1 MENASKAL
9 IIAGAILLSILI
21 IAIGM
26 FIYNSAQ
33 STIND
38 SMTSFSTQEIEAFN
52 NNFES
57 YKGNQTGSNVNSL
70 ITRLIANAKTY
81 KDEATKVPVFYINQ
95 ITAAG
100 GDGFNNAIPVLG
112 GDNKGQ
118 QNYIDSLTKIKNKV
132 ENKHTYWISF
142 TYQDNGLIDVVQVT
156 YNAAAQGGELNDPP
170 HREVSSNSITLK
182 GV

>member
-38 SMTSFSTQEIEAFN
+38 SITSFSTQEIEAFN

-57 YKGNQTGSNVNSL
+57 YAGNCTGSNVKAL

-81 KDEATKVPVFYINQ
+81 ADESVKIPCFYVDDMTADAAANTSNVVPVN
-95 ITAAG
+95 
-100 GDGFNNAIPVLG
+100 DGSG
-112 GDNKGQ
+112 SQ
-118 QNYIDSLTKIKNKV
+118 QDYIDELTTAKNLV

-142 TYQDNGLIDVVQVT
+142 SYQDNGLIDYVQVY
-156 YNAAAQGGELNDPP
+156 YNAADKTTDSGM
-170 HREVSSNSITLK
+170 HR
-182 GV
+182 

>member
-38 SMTSFSTQEIEAFN
+38 SITSFSTQEIEAFN

-57 YKGNQTGSNVNSL
+57 YAGNCTGSNVKAL

-81 KDEATKVPVFYINQ
+81 EDESEKIPCWYVDAM
-95 ITAAG
+95 TAAG
-100 GDGFNNAIPVLG
+100 AGDADVTPAVSGS
-112 GDNKGQ
+112 Q
-118 QNYIDSLTKIKNKV
+118 QEYIEGLTGSKNLV
-132 ENKHTYWISF
+132 ENKHTYWVSF
-142 TYQDNGLIDVVQVT
+142 SYQDNGLIDYVQIY
-156 YNAAAQGGELNDPP
+156 YNAEDKASDPAM
-170 HREVSSNSITLK
+170 HRD
-182 GV
+182 

>member
-81 KDEATKVPVFYINQ
+81 KDESTKVPAFIINK
-95 ITAAG
+95 IVASNTGNTNMNAVPVSG
-100 GDGFNNAIPVLG
+100 GSNN
-112 GDNKGQ
+112 GQ
-118 QNYIDSLTKIKNKV
+118 QNYIDTLTKIKNKI
-132 ENKHTYWISF
+132 ENKHTYWITFS
-142 TYQDNGLIDVVQVT
+142 YQANGLIDVVQVT
-156 YNAAAQGGELNDPP
+156 YDAAGQGNDYAGKTP
-170 HREVSSNSITLK
+170 HRNNTTIVFN
-182 GV
+182 

>member
-57 YKGNQTGSNVNSL
+57 YKGNLS
-70 ITRLIANAKTY
+70 
-81 KDEATKVPVFYINQ
+81 
-95 ITAAG
+95 
-100 GDGFNNAIPVLG
+100 
-112 GDNKGQ
+112 
-118 QNYIDSLTKIKNKV
+118 
-132 ENKHTYWISF
+132 
-142 TYQDNGLIDVVQVT
+142 
-156 YNAAAQGGELNDPP
+156 
-170 HREVSSNSITLK
+170 
-182 GV
+182 

>member
-38 SMTSFSTQEIEAFN
+38 SITSFSTQEIEAFN

-57 YKGNQTGSNVNSL
+57 YKGNSTGSNVSSML
-70 ITRLIANAKTY
+70 TRLIANAKTY
-81 KDEATKVPVFYINQ
+81 ADEPTKIPCVQFDKV
-95 ITAAG
+95 TAAG
-100 GDGFNNAIPVLG
+100 SDSAEATPAEAGE
-112 GDNKGQ
+112 GQ
-118 QNYIDSLTKIKNKV
+118 QEYINKLAGVKNKV
-132 ENKHTYWISF
+132 ENKHMYTVTLS
-142 TYQDNGLIDVVQVT
+142 YQANGLIDYISVG
-156 YNAAAQGGELNDPP
+156 YDGEIEGSESKN
-170 HREVSSNSITLK
+170 RE
-182 GV
+182 

>member
-38 SMTSFSTQEIEAFN
+38 SITSFSTQEIEAFN

-57 YKGNQTGSNVNSL
+57 YKGNATGSNVSSML
-70 ITRLIANAKTY
+70 TRLIANAKTY
-81 KDEATKVPVFYINQ
+81 ADEPTKIPCVQFDQV
-95 ITAAG
+95 TAAG
-100 GDGFNNAIPVLG
+100 GDNVDVQPAEAG
-112 GDNKGQ
+112 KGQ
-118 QNYIDSLTKIKNKV
+118 QDYINKLSGAKNKV
-132 ENKHTYWISF
+132 ENKHMYTVTLS
-142 TYQDNGLIDVVQVT
+142 YQANGLIDYISVGYKEAIKDSEAKNRAT
-156 YNAAAQGGELNDPP
+156 
-170 HREVSSNSITLK
+170 K
-182 GV
+182 